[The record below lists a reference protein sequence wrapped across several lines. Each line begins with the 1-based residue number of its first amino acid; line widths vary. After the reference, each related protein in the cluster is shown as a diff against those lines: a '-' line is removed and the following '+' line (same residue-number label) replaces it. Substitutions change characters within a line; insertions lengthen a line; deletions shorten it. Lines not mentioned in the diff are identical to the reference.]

1 MPIRLRRASTNAGG
15 TCRPSREAGQTG
27 RTDFA
32 LLPADTRRCR
42 GGRLVRLPRN
52 LQGCRGGAIEGML
65 VRVGARQLLLFCRDA
80 PAKSLGGGLPLVVR
94 RAMHDPCGSWRMS
107 MPSALSRASFIL
119 LRSEEHTSELQ

>member
-52 LQGCRGGAIEGML
+52 LQGCRGGATEGML

-80 PAKSLGGGLPLVVR
+80 PAKSLGGGLPMVVR
-94 RAMHDPCGSWRMS
+94 RAMPEIGSDSCGGRGC
-107 MPSALSRASFIL
+107 
-119 LRSEEHTSELQ
+119 ED

>member
-1 MPIRLRRASTNAGG
+1 M
-15 TCRPSREAGQTG
+15 EAGQTG
-27 RTDFA
+27 RTELA

-107 MPSALSRASFIL
+107 MPSALSRASFI
-119 LRSEEHTSELQ
+119 RSEEHTSELQSLMRISSAVFCSTKKQKLH